1 MPAQG
6 HRLYVKAKHLS
17 YQRSKHHIQP
27 NTSLVKVEGCDSK
40 EDAQFYL
47 GKRICFVYKCNK
59 PIRGSKIRVIWGTVS
74 RVHGNSGVVRA
85 RFVHNLPPKTFGA
98 SLRVML
104 YPSNI

>member
-17 YQRSKHHIQP
+17 FQRSKCNIRP
-27 NTSLVKVEGCDSK
+27 GTSLVKVEGCDSK
-40 EDAQFYL
+40 EAAQFYL
-47 GKRICFVYKCNK
+47 GKRICYVYKSAK
-59 PIRGSKIRVIWGTVS
+59 AVRGSKIRVIWGTIA
-74 RVHGNSGVVRA
+74 RPHGNSGVVRA
-85 RFVHNLPPKTFGA
+85 RFTHNLPSKTFGA